1 MGCHFLLQC
10 MKVKSEREVAQSCL
24 TLSAPVRTFQ
34 KRGNTVLHG
43 WVHGPRQG
51 HGVGSVW
58 LCPPPPVMGR
68 PSLWPPLCCLRAPSV
83 LSTRSHLLP
92 AVICFAL
99 FLLCLFKG
107 CSCRRGCH
115 GMAST
120 LRSPSCVWFKEPRS
134 KKADSTLCL
143 GLAMKWWQSRGLH
156 QTRSPLSGG
165 GRKGLEQFWGSWQ
178 VTTCRSNS
186 FAHRPRAVFDFNSYL
201 LNTCFEPNTGLGACM
216 PQWLWLALNA
226 SPSSIQTVNA
236 VEGGEC
242 WVMSVLETVKNTINS
257 PVPTPGE
264 WKGRRVQHGRWGRR
278 LCRLTAVNWNPGSCP
293 CQPCDLG
300 RAAYPLWSSASSS
313 VKQRP

>member
-1 MGCHFLLQC
+1 MD
-10 MKVKSEREVAQSCL
+10 VSEER
-24 TLSAPVRTFQ
+24 
-34 KRGNTVLHG
+34 KH
-43 WVHGPRQG
+43 
-51 HGVGSVW
+51 
-58 LCPPPPVMGR
+58 CPPWLGAWDQTGTWSGECVVVPT
-68 PSLWPPLCCLRAPSV
+68 PSCDGKALLLAPTLLCCLRAPSL
-83 LSTRSHLLP
+83 LSTHSHLLP
-92 AVICFAL
+92 VVICFAL
-99 FLLCLFKG
+99 FLLCLFKE

-120 LRSPSCVWFKEPRS
+120 LRSPSCVWSKEPRS

-156 QTRSPLSGG
+156 QTRSPLSGS

-257 PVPTPGE
+257 PVPTPGG
-264 WKGRRVQHGRWGRR
+264 WKGRRVQHGRWGHR
-278 LCRLTAVNWNPGSCP
+278 LCRLTAVNWNPGVCP

-300 RAAYPLWSSASSS
+300 RAAYPLWSSASSA